1 MRCLASLFG
10 PRLLVKPASKAANAT
25 PMNQY
30 QIGLILAMAL
40 AEAVAIYGMILGFQ
54 GAPNSVVLPYFIAA
68 WVLMLIR
75 FPTESKLAQFE

>member
-1 MRCLASLFG
+1 
-10 PRLLVKPASKAANAT
+10 
-25 PMNQY
+25 MNQY